1 VQQPQTGSHAVQIGI
16 QAVRGLEAS
25 LIHHLRADRNLS
37 RVDLARR
44 MKLAPSTIG
53 QYVDRLIGAGFV
65 QEGAKALSAAGRPP
79 TVLELNPRCGQFVG
93 LDFEGR
99 QVLASAVDFAQQP
112 LGEFKLPFRSRDRV
126 GDVLEKLA
134 LAVRRVAVKGR
145 RLLGIGVGVPGALD
159 QEQGIGLHYEFIPG
173 WRNIP
178 IRDEI
183 SKMFQVPVHIEN
195 NVRVMALAEQLFGAG
210 RGLENFICIG
220 IRSGIGA
227 GIVVDGE
234 LFRGQS
240 NLAGEIGGWPVDGDQ
255 TLEQLASCT
264 ALVRAV
270 AAEMRAGRA
279 SSLSSGRTR
288 PALEGILAAAAA
300 GDSFVLDFLK
310 RSAELLGRVIA
321 QMNLVL
327 DPQNVILSGP
337 LAELTEAFVVP
348 VQQAVSR
355 LALPPHAAVPR
366 VVGSGLGE
374 FSGALGGAALA
385 VRSWEPI
392 VHSG

>member
-1 VQQPQTGSHAVQIGI
+1 
-16 QAVRGLEAS
+16 
-25 LIHHLRADRNLS
+25 
-37 RVDLARR
+37 
-44 MKLAPSTIG
+44 
-53 QYVDRLIGAGFV
+53 
-65 QEGAKALSAAGRPP
+65 
-79 TVLELNPRCGQFVG
+79 
-93 LDFEGR
+93 
-99 QVLASAVDFAQQP
+99 
-112 LGEFKLPFRSRDRV
+112 
-126 GDVLEKLA
+126 
-134 LAVRRVAVKGR
+134 
-145 RLLGIGVGVPGALD
+145 
-159 QEQGIGLHYEFIPG
+159 
-173 WRNIP
+173 
-178 IRDEI
+178 
-183 SKMFQVPVHIEN
+183 
-195 NVRVMALAEQLFGAG
+195 MALAEQLFGAG